1 MTAAWLP
8 LVVLVFVF
16 VVIFIVV
23 TWNPADFHVGVT
35 TNFDQ
40 GQTAFVDR
48 DIGIVRKRS
57 QPPDQ
62 FVHIHCHDCSL
73 SVHEP
78 AAQFLIGHWL
88 DFEGENIHVP
98 DPAVSWDGL
107 ALDLAPSELRGWG
120 DDYCS
125 DL

>member
-1 MTAAWLP
+1 MTTAWLP
-8 LVVLVFVF
+8 LVVFVF

-40 GQTAFVDR
+40 GQTAFVDG

-62 FVHIHCHDCSL
+62 LVHIHCHDCSL

-78 AAQFLIGHWL
+78 TAQFLIGHWL
-88 DFEGENIHVP
+88 DFDGVPIHFAY
-98 DPAVSWDGL
+98 PAIG
-107 ALDLAPSELRGWG
+107 G
-120 DDYCS
+120 D
-125 DL
+125 